1 MSGTLTNSVQIGTK
15 LFVDRWITI
24 RIDVLGNALSTVLAA
39 YLTYVARISASEAGF
54 ALTMA
59 GAYWGGFMR
68 TSELSCCT
76 VGFSSFI
83 LGWMRMFND
92 FQVMGRSRL
101 VFSAV
106 NTYPD
111 TRSAT
116 QPTAWNGSSST
127 WSSSRR

>member
-1 MSGTLTNSVQIGTK
+1 MSNTQTASVQTCAK
-15 LFVDRWITI
+15 LSVDRWITI

-59 GAYWGGFMR
+59 GAYWCGFMR
-68 TSELSCCT
+68 TSELSCYT

-101 VFSAV
+101 AFTAV
-106 NTYPD
+106 STCPD

-116 QPTAWNGSSST
+116 
-127 WSSSRR
+127 